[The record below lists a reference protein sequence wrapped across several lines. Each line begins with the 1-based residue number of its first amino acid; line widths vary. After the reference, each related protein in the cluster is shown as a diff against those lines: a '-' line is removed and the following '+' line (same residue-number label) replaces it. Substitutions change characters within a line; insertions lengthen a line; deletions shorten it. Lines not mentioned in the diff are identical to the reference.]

1 MTGLSKRVSAWSV
14 EEVSDWVKEQY
25 PTRISSLHPAIQN
38 HAISG
43 RVLLRMKE
51 HHLERLGVEDEEQQR
66 EILQDLLL
74 LRVQEELENLNDI
87 YSECFSS

>member
-1 MTGLSKRVSAWSV
+1 MDLSKRVSFWSV
-14 EEVSDWVKEQY
+14 EEVSDWVQEQY
-25 PTRISSLHPAIQN
+25 PAQLSTLHTAVIE

-43 RVLLRMKE
+43 RALLRMKE
-51 HHLERLGVEDEEQQR
+51 HHLERLGVEAEEQQ

-74 LRVQEELENLNDI
+74 LRVQDELENLNDI